1 MRSARIRFCAPSS
14 GARALGQALGFAPA
28 DLPKLLAAIA
38 ADSEEGR
45 EEAAVAA
52 KAQKQALVARVGLA
66 ACAVAFFSLVYVF
79 IMYTDVVCCALL
91 GAILSCVRAGLH
103 GRVCCRADRVLLS
116 GSVFDNQRPR
126 EKLEDPLLFPA

>member
-1 MRSARIRFCAPSS
+1 MRSARIRFGAPSS

-79 IMYTDVVCCALL
+79 IMYTDVVMLRTAWRHLVVCARRTAWARLL
-91 GAILSCVRAGLH
+91 PCRSRAFVRE
-103 GRVCCRADRVLLS
+103 R
-116 GSVFDNQRPR
+116 F
-126 EKLEDPLLFPA
+126 